1 MLINVCNCSNKH
13 SFGDKLLYL
22 SKPVCYG
29 VYSKIIEFKPIPL
42 IALLYVSLVIG
53 LLKNDVTVQG
63 FTDLVC
69 WLAMSKSNKE
79 FH

>member
-1 MLINVCNCSNKH
+1 MFVTVQINIPLGINFYTSQN
-13 SFGDKLLYL
+13 L
-22 SKPVCYG
+22 SVM
-29 VYSKIIEFKPIPL
+29 VFYSKIIEFKPIPL

-63 FTDLVC
+63 FIDLVC

-79 FH
+79 FQ

>member
-1 MLINVCNCSNKH
+1 MFVTVQINIPLGINFYTSQN
-13 SFGDKLLYL
+13 L
-22 SKPVCYG
+22 SVM
-29 VYSKIIEFKPIPL
+29 VFYSKIIEFKPIPL

-79 FH
+79 FQ